1 MAARQFHGQV
11 GSAQVR
17 IPQPTHGSRTRHH
30 GRSRGIGF
38 LNREL
43 ADFFDGRTDNLEAS
57 FGGALFYLY
66 RVNDALPPAGG
77 KPLEGVPVGS
87 ITVLAASG
95 HVLAPLV
102 VLPPYEAGDF
112 SRWFAAL

>member
-1 MAARQFHGQV
+1 M
-11 GSAQVR
+11 
-17 IPQPTHGSRTRHH
+17 
-30 GRSRGIGF
+30 
-38 LNREL
+38 
-43 ADFFDGRTDNLEAS
+43 
-57 FGGALFYLY
+57 
-66 RVNDALPPAGG
+66 NDALPPAGG